1 TKYAYAV
8 QLDATHAREVKN
20 LVANSPD
27 KDTYLTLKQALI
39 LNKQLID
46 GKTKEVN
53 MVCDASSILS
63 ASNSETIVLP
73 MATYYVIRNQM
84 MFLKY
89 VKYITTYRKC
99 TFKTQTVI
107 QMDKV
112 TKIMVNNKYFP
123 SKGIANDV
131 GGIISAKSK
140 KNTVNERR
148 MEEHND
154 ICEAIINT
162 FSMVKI

>member
-1 TKYAYAV
+1 
-8 QLDATHAREVKN
+8 
-20 LVANSPD
+20 
-27 KDTYLTLKQALI
+27 
-39 LNKQLID
+39 
-46 GKTKEVN
+46 
-53 MVCDASSILS
+53 
-63 ASNSETIVLP
+63 
-73 MATYYVIRNQM
+73 

-123 SKGIANDV
+123 SKGTANDV

-154 ICEAIINT
+154 ICTKMRSNNKYI
-162 FSMVKI
+162 FDS

>member
-1 TKYAYAV
+1 GSVITTYGYITLQPDFGLRRDFPWRFIIAVVTQPIVGSDFLAKYH
-8 QLDATHAREVKN
+8 LLSD
-20 LVANSPD
+20 
-27 KDTYLTLKQALI
+27 
-39 LNKQLID
+39 
-46 GKTKEVN
+46 VN
-53 MVCDASSILS
+53 MVFDASSIFS
-63 ASNSETIVLP
+63 ASNLEILVLP
-73 MATYYVIRNQM
+73 MGTYYAIRNQL

-112 TKIMVNNKYFP
+112 TKIMVNNRYFP

-154 ICEAIINT
+154 TCTKMRSNNKYI
-162 FSMVKI
+162 FDG